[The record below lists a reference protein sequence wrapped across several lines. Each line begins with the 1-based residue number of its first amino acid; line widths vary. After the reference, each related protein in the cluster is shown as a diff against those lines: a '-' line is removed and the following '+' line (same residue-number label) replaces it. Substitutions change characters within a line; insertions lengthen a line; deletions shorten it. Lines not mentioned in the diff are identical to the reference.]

1 MTPLD
6 DERVQAMMQPPSTSE
21 ALRRETLYILL
32 TCFGL
37 MAILFAVVYLWP
49 R

>member
-1 MTPLD
+1 MTPVD
-6 DERVQAMMQPPSTSE
+6 DDRMEALMRPPSTPE
-21 ALRRETLYILL
+21 ALRRETLYILT

>member
-1 MTPLD
+1 MTPVD
-6 DERVQAMMQPPSTSE
+6 DDRVHALMQPPETPE
-21 ALRRETLYILL
+21 GLRRETFWILL
-32 TCFGL
+32 TCYVL